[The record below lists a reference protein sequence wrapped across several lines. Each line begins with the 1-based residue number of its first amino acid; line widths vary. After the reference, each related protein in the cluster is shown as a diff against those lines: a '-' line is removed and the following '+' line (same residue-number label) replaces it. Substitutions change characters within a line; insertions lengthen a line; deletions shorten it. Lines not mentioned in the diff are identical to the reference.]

1 MAEKNLRLENA
12 KIAKRTMAHEVHELA
27 LAIDALKETTIMAG
41 LADMRRIASAI
52 KLIKEAVADRL
63 Y

>member
-1 MAEKNLRLENA
+1 MVQDPRLENA
-12 KIAKRTMAHEVHELA
+12 RIAKRTMAHEVHELG
-27 LAIDALKETTIMAG
+27 LAVDALKEATVAAG
-41 LADMRRIASAI
+41 LADMRRIAAAI